1 MKTIEWDSLILIM
14 YKDRKYLKR
23 ISQGQAFHGKG
34 GILSYSELIGKTYG
48 IRFGQYEI
56 FEPSLEDIVMY
67 GLRRETQI
75 VFPKDAAFI
84 CFKLGLKNGSRIVE
98 IGTGSGVLTFMF
110 SRIVGPHGKV
120 VSFEKEERH
129 YKNAKKNMERFAE
142 WNNTEL
148 YHNEEVDC
156 AEEGFDAAF
165 IDVREPWMYFEK
177 SYNLLKESGLLGI
190 IVPTANQISDI
201 LKEAPR
207 FFSDIEVIEIMLRKY
222 KTVAERVRPFDRMVA
237 HTGYL
242 VFGRKLRAE
251 SQETMPLCANIHETL
266 PIQ

>member
-1 MKTIEWDSLILIM
+1 MKKIDWDFLILII
-14 YKDRKYLKR
+14 YKDKKYLKR
-23 ISQGQAFHGKG
+23 ISKGQAFHGKG
-34 GILSYSELIGKTYG
+34 GILDYSELIGKSYG
-48 IRFGQYEI
+48 IKAGQYEI

-67 GLRRETQI
+67 GLKRETQI
-75 VFPKDAAFI
+75 VFPKDSAFI
-84 CFKLGLKNGSRIVE
+84 CFKLGLKNGSKVLE

-110 SRIVGPHGKV
+110 SRLAGPQGKV

-142 WNNTEL
+142 WDNAEL

-156 AEEGFDAAF
+156 PEDEFDACF
-165 IDVREPWMYFEK
+165 IDVREPWMCLEK
-177 SYNLLKESGLLGI
+177 AYKLLKESGLLGM

-201 LKEAPR
+201 LKEAPK
-207 FFSDIEVIEIMLRKY
+207 FFSDIEVLEIMLRKY
-222 KTVAERVRPFDRMVA
+222 KTVSERVRPNDRMVA

-251 SQETMPLCANIHETL
+251 NQL
-266 PIQ
+266 PAMSNEL